1 MPVFSLFFCG
11 TDSNST
17 HWDLDLESSN
27 GQAPRGELVSR
38 LYERCDGVARET
50 KAIID
55 GPGSGN
61 LQEHEKIR
69 GTKNYSSV
77 RGKMTGAGWNENVM
91 FAIDI
96 ILGRIGR
103 EAIEPDGARRWMKD
117 SDASTCSNA
126 TCRKGFGVMTRRH
139 HCRLC
144 GKVFCDACTSQ
155 SITIKNPLAAADR
168 VAGTHAKQK
177 VCAACF
183 LEDQYRSIDLDR
195 AAADKVDSINCIGW
209 SRGAVTCG
217 MFANACLSEA
227 RLAQKDI
234 RIVAVDPVP
243 GGSERGA
250 DKVELKSNV
259 KEYVAFYARDERTKG
274 FSPTLPAVQCNLT
287 VYFFPGNHSSL
298 VGYTGRNQTLY
309 KSALVVRHLSEHWLV
324 TWGTRFRKRLY
335 LTENEMLQ
343 YYDCIIGGRDHYT
356 RLQQSSILMNLPG
369 TLQSGG
375 RSMYTPNPGQ
385 AYIGLH
391 VFDPDPEDEFFVN
404 WHHVDLMKGHFPT
417 VTGILTRGIS
427 RQSFEAVKQQ
437 VRQELVRMI
446 TQEQCPWIGRKV
458 ARMLG
463 MKV

>member
-11 TDSNST
+11 TSSNSGDT
-17 HWDLDLESSN
+17 TSN
-27 GQAPRGELVSR
+27 PETAPNGELVSR

-61 LQEHEKIR
+61 HQEGEKIR
-69 GTKNYSSV
+69 GTTNYSTL
-77 RGKMTGAGWNENVM
+77 RGVATGAGWDENVM

-103 EAIEPDGARRWMKD
+103 EAIEPAVGRSWIKD
-117 SDASTCSNA
+117 ADASRCSNA
-126 TCRKGFGVMTRRH
+126 ACNKGFGLMTRRH

-155 SITIKNPLAAADR
+155 SISIKKPLAEKGYL
-168 VAGTHAKQK
+168 AGTHAKQK
-177 VCAACF
+177 VCVACF
-183 LEDQYRSIDLDR
+183 LDNEMRSIELDR

-217 MFANACLSEA
+217 MFANACLAEA

-250 DKVELKSNV
+250 NKVELKSNV
-259 KEYVAFYARDERTKG
+259 KKYVAFYARDERTKM
-274 FSPTLPAVQCNLT
+274 FSPTLPAVQCDLT
-287 VYFFPGNHSSL
+287 VYFLPGNHSSL

-309 KSALVVRHLSEHWLV
+309 KSALVVRHISEQWLV
-324 TWGTRFRKRLY
+324 KWGTRFTKRLY
-335 LTENEMLQ
+335 LTDDEMLR
-343 YYDCIIGGRDHYT
+343 YYDCIVGGRDHYT
-356 RLQQSSILMNLPG
+356 RLQQASILKLPG

-375 RSMYTPNPGQ
+375 RTMYTPNPGQ
-385 AYIGLH
+385 AYIGLD
-391 VFDPDPEDEFFVN
+391 VYDPDPEDEFFVN
-404 WHHVDLMKGHFPT
+404 WHHADLLRAHFPR
-417 VTGILTRGIS
+417 VCGILSRGIS
-427 RQSFEAVKQQ
+427 RQHFEAAKEE
-437 VRQELVRMI
+437 VRQELHRMI
-446 TQEQCPWIGRKV
+446 YQKQCPWIGRKV
-458 ARMLG
+458 GRMLG
-463 MKV
+463 VNV